1 MCMCVCSKELGVA
14 QITVWTLP
22 SAFGEEICAIHDGTF
37 FLRVGASNIRK
48 TNNVTEGGGFG

>member
-1 MCMCVCSKELGVA
+1 MCVCSKELGVA